1 MEIDQDF
8 DLDEAVMK
16 NENEDEDKER
26 IKQDKNT
33 DDVRKNKD

>member
-26 IKQDKNT
+26 IKPDKNT

>member
-1 MEIDQDF
+1 MEIDQDL

-26 IKQDKNT
+26 IKPDKNT
-33 DDVRKNKD
+33 DDVRQNKD